1 MVISIVVVYFLN
13 YVPRRLWSDI
23 LIDNFPKRSNLTLT
37 ILLLYFHHYS
47 YYLASCHAISDAC
60 VLFDSVPWSTQA
72 SNGLCVISRTPC
84 RPPIFFGAVT
94 QTQDKTTATMAY
106 RPPPHSSWTDA
117 VQSCL
122 RDARR
127 NQSHQRTQWN
137 VLWQRGGRGRRRG
150 WVAAALLP

>member
-1 MVISIVVVYFLN
+1 VHLGGSTWRGLRGTEFYF
-13 YVPRRLWSDI
+13 VGVEERERGEWE
-23 LIDNFPKRSNLTLT
+23 
-37 ILLLYFHHYS
+37 
-47 YYLASCHAISDAC
+47 
-60 VLFDSVPWSTQA
+60 VE
-72 SNGLCVISRTPC
+72 NGLCVISKTPY
-84 RPPIFFGAVT
+84 RPPIFFGALT

-106 RPPPHSSWTDA
+106 HPPPHSSWTDA

-137 VLWQRGGRGRRRG
+137 VLWQRGGRGWRRG